1 MKKSLILGLVVAL
14 FLITN
19 ISATISFTQIEQY
32 YNLGDIIE
40 TEVSVNP
47 ILEGFLK
54 VDLVCDTSINVFNG
68 LPDDAGK
75 IKIKFPL
82 TSSYIKDLEGSCYFL
97 VEYPEISQKSDSFE
111 ISRLL
116 DIKLDVEKFVSNPSD
131 EIIVSGNVKR
141 LNGNGSNG
149 EVEITIP
156 LLGGN
161 NQTFSGKIVEGLFRV
176 SIRLNENTPAKTYTL
191 NILAY
196 EKDSLDRITSEG
208 TATGSLKIN
217 QILKKADIA
226 MVLQSINPDE
236 TLEFKPMLIDQGG
249 EQIIDDARVVIT
261 DSNFNKILEKIVK
274 SSETSEY
281 KIQSNL
287 SSGYYGIQVSS
298 KNISANKKFYV
309 NEKAI
314 ANFEV
319 VGDMLI
325 VTNIGNIP
333 YEKDMEV
340 MLNGVTFVKSV
351 KLGLGEQKEFRLT
364 GDGEYDLQARDG
376 ETSISKGGISLTGNV
391 IGIKEIKKG
400 LVALNTPIIWIFFIV
415 ILGAGL
421 LFAFRNVLKQ
431 KSFAYHVRERFGFKP
446 KIDSRASQPS
456 FGEGIKQSYIPIK
469 ISFSNKAE
477 PVLVMDGNK
486 TPVAVLVIKIKNKL
500 NDSNKE
506 SLKQIT
512 ELISERHGAF
522 YEKGEYL
529 TIIFSPLVTKSYQ
542 NEIAAIKTA
551 GAIRKAIIDS
561 NHSSVEKI
569 EFGMGIGSG
578 EIINKVERGILKFTS
593 LGNLIPS
600 IKKLA
605 EDSKQ
610 KVLLTKLAYEKAG
623 VSVKAV
629 KKEAGVYQVTGVVD
643 SEQNQK
649 FIKNFL
655 ERNNRGKDLLKE

>member
-19 ISATISFTQIEQY
+19 ISAGISFTQPQQS
-32 YNLGDIIE
+32 YNLGDVIE

-54 VDLVCDTSINVFNG
+54 IDLVCDSSINVFNG

-75 IKIKFPL
+75 VKIKFPL
-82 TSSYIKDLEGSCYFL
+82 TASYIKDLDGSCYFL
-97 VEYPEISQKSDSFE
+97 AGYPEVSEKSDSFE
-111 ISRLL
+111 ISKVLDVIL
-116 DIKLDVEKFVSNPSD
+116 DIDKFVSNPSD
-131 EIIVSGNVKR
+131 EIIVSGSVKR

-156 LLGGN
+156 LLNGD
-161 NQTFSGKIVEGLFRV
+161 NQTFSGKIVNGIFNINIKLGD
-176 SIRLNENTPAKTYTL
+176 NTPAKTYTL

-208 TATGSLKIN
+208 TAVGSLKIN

-226 MVLQSINPDE
+226 MVLQTINPAE
-236 TLEFKPMLIDQGG
+236 TLEFKPMLMDQSG
-249 EQIIDDARVVIT
+249 EEIIDDVGVVIA
-261 DSNFNKILEKIVK
+261 DSNMNIILQKTVK

-281 KIQSNL
+281 KVQSNL
-287 SSGYYGIQVSS
+287 TSGYYDIKVSS
-298 KNISANKKFYV
+298 KNISATKKFYV

-314 ANFEV
+314 ANIEV

-325 VTNIGNIP
+325 VTNIGNIV
-333 YEKDMEV
+333 YEKDIEV
-340 MLNGVTFVKSV
+340 MLNGVSFVKAV
-351 KLGLGEQKEFRLT
+351 KLNIGEQKEFRLS
-364 GDGEYDLQARDG
+364 GDGEYDLQASDG
-376 ETSISKGGISLTGNV
+376 EVSISQGGISLTGNV
-391 IGIKEIKKG
+391 IGVKEIKKG

-431 KSFAYHVRERFGFKP
+431 KSFAYHVREKFGFKP
-446 KIDSRASQPS
+446 KNNSGTGQAS
-456 FGEGIKQSYIPIK
+456 FGENIKQSYIPIK
-469 ISFSNKAE
+469 IPFSNKAE
-477 PVLVMDGNK
+477 PVLVMDGDK
-486 TPVAVLVIKIKNKL
+486 TPVAILVIKIKNKL

-512 ELISERHGAF
+512 ELISERHGAV

-529 TIIFSPLVTKSYQ
+529 TIIFSPIVTKSYQ

-551 GAIRKAIIDS
+551 GAMRKAIIES

-578 EIINKVERGILKFTS
+578 EIINRVERGILKFTALS
-593 LGNLIPS
+593 NLIPS

-629 KKEAGVYQVTGVVD
+629 KKEKDVYQVTGVFD
-643 SEQNQK
+643 AEKNEK
-649 FIKNFL
+649 FIKGFL
-655 ERNNRGKDLLKE
+655 ERNNRGKDLLK